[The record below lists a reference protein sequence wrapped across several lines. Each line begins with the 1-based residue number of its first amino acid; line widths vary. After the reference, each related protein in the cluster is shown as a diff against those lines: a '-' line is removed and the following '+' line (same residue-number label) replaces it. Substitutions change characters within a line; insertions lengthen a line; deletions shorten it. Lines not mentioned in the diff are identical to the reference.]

1 MSPGG
6 TCILSYQLPYFP
18 GKNGQARLRR
28 NPAAA
33 DGVCR
38 FRNGRF
44 RAVFRPLRALPHPWQ
59 AEGRGGALSG
69 LLGRLFESGDAD
81 PHADRG
87 PLHLEHP
94 DLFEAL
100 EEGDYGMAVPSPLFG
115 ECRVRD
121 FEPAGPGVRMGF
133 VLGRLPFQQA
143 AERVEAGEPLALGL
157 AEHSCQLLGQRMGVA
172 RALYCLE

>member
-6 TCILSYQLPYFP
+6 TCILSYQLPFFP

-44 RAVFRPLRALPHPWQ
+44 RAVFWPLWALPHPWQ

-115 ECRVRD
+115 EGRVRD
-121 FEPAGPGVRMGF
+121 FEPAGPGVRTCL
-133 VLGRLPFQQA
+133 VLGRLPLKQA
-143 AERVEAGEPLALGL
+143 AERVEAGEPLALRL
-157 AEHSCQLLGQRMGVA
+157 AEHSRQLLGQRMGVA

>member
-44 RAVFRPLRALPHPWQ
+44 RAVFRPLWALPHPWR

-81 PHADRG
+81 PHAYRG

-94 DLFEAL
+94 DFFEAL

-115 ECRVRD
+115 ECRVCD

>member
-6 TCILSYQLPYFP
+6 TCILSYQLPFFP

-38 FRNGRF
+38 SRNGRF
-44 RAVFRPLRALPHPWQ
+44 QAVFRPFGTLPHPWQ
-59 AEGRGGALSG
+59 AGGLGSVSFG
-69 LLGRLFESGDAD
+69 LVGRLFESGDAD

-94 DLFEAL
+94 DLFEIL
-100 EEGDYGMAVPSPLFG
+100 EEGDYGMAVPSPLLG
-115 ECRVRD
+115 EGRVRD

-133 VLGRLPFQQA
+133 VLGRLPLQQA
-143 AERVEAGEPLALGL
+143 AECVEPGEPLTLGL
-157 AEHSCQLLGQRMGVA
+157 AEHSCQLLGQRMRVA

>member
-44 RAVFRPLRALPHPWQ
+44 RAVFRPLWALPHPWQ
-59 AEGRGGALSG
+59 AEGRGGASSG

-100 EEGDYGMAVPSPLFG
+100 EEGDYGMAVPSPLVAEG
-115 ECRVRD
+115 CMRY

-133 VLGRLPFQQA
+133 VLGRLPLQQA
-143 AERVEAGEPLALGL
+143 AECVEPGEPLALGL